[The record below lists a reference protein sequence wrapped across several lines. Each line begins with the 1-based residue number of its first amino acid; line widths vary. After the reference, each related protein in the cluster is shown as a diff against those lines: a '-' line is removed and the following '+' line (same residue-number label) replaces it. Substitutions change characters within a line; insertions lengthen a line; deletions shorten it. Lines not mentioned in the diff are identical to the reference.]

1 MDGDT
6 ERTQPL
12 TYTPTVPE
20 LHEARADLRRRLLA
34 AIGIAAGAAAL
45 EVVGS
50 WLSGSLALLSDAG
63 HVGTDGL
70 ALGLTL
76 WAVRV
81 SKRPHTP
88 HMSFGYHRTEVL
100 AALGNAILLLG
111 IAAYLVV
118 QAYERS
124 LTRPP
129 VSGDLMFLIGLA
141 GLGAN
146 LIMLALLRGWSR
158 KNINVRGAFLHTY
171 GDALGSVAVV
181 AGALLIQATGNVLV
195 DPLVALA
202 VAALLAVSGVRL
214 LRDSV
219 RIVLEASPAG
229 LTPEAVAAAISSFP
243 GIRGIHDLHIWTVTS
258 GFLALTGHV
267 LVAGDTTVQEATRI
281 VDGVEAILRER
292 FGIAH
297 ATLQVDSV
305 QEELI
310 SPADVREQS

>member
-1 MDGDT
+1 M
-6 ERTQPL
+6 
-12 TYTPTVPE
+12 
-20 LHEARADLRRRLLA
+20 
-34 AIGIAAGAAAL
+34 

-63 HVGTDGL
+63 HVGTDGV

-81 SKRPHTP
+81 AKRPHTP
-88 HMSFGYHRTEVL
+88 RMSFGYHRTEVL
-100 AALGNAILLLG
+100 AALTNALLLLG

-118 QAYERS
+118 QAYERYF
-124 LTRPP
+124 TRPQ
-129 VSGDLMFLIGLA
+129 VSWGLMFLIGLA

-158 KNINVRGAFLHTY
+158 RNINVRGAFLHTY
-171 GDALGSVAVV
+171 GDALGSVGVV
-181 AGALLIQATGNVLV
+181 AGAVLIQATGNVLI
-195 DPLVALA
+195 DPLVALV
-202 VAALLAVSGVRL
+202 VAALLVVSGVRL
-214 LRDSV
+214 LKDSV

-229 LTPEAVAAAISSFP
+229 LTPETVAAAISSFP
-243 GIRGIHDLHIWTVTS
+243 GIEGIHDLHIWTVTS

-267 LVAGDTTVQEATRI
+267 LVAGDTTVQEATEI

-297 ATLQVDSV
+297 ATLQVDSLQHEIIATSEV
-305 QEELI
+305 ERQ
-310 SPADVREQS
+310 P

>member
-1 MDGDT
+1 M
-6 ERTQPL
+6 
-12 TYTPTVPE
+12 
-20 LHEARADLRRRLLA
+20 
-34 AIGIAAGAAAL
+34 

-63 HVGTDGL
+63 HVGTDGI

-76 WAVRV
+76 WALRV

-88 HMSFGYHRTEVL
+88 QMSFGYHRMEVL
-100 AALGNAILLLG
+100 AALANALLLLG

-118 QAYERS
+118 QAYERY
-124 LTRPP
+124 LTLPQ
-129 VSGDLMFLIGLA
+129 VSWSLMFLVGLA

-146 LIMLALLRGWSR
+146 LVMLALLREWSR
-158 KNINVRGAFLHTY
+158 RSINVRGAFLHTY
-171 GDALGSVAVV
+171 GDALGSVGVVVGAV
-181 AGALLIQATGNVLV
+181 LIQITGNVLI
-195 DPLVALA
+195 DPLVALV
-202 VAALLAVSGVRL
+202 VAALLVISGVRL

-243 GIRGIHDLHIWTVTS
+243 GIQGVHDLHIWTVTS

-267 LVAGDTTVQEATRI
+267 LVAGDTTVQEAAKI
-281 VDGVEAILRER
+281 VDGVEAILREQ

-297 ATLQVDSV
+297 TTLQVDSV
-305 QEELI
+305 KEEMIAASEILRRA
-310 SPADVREQS
+310 S